1 MFTIENDMLS
11 NRNHM
16 CHRSRKFN
24 NTANNNVMWWSHEVE
39 RRISTAGCNY
49 MANNEYWCQT
59 QNWVFERIENI
70 AKVSDVTKKSGKVTN
85 IFLLYLLPL
94 LNFLFLQYS
103 WFLQACNLAF
113 ETKPWHFLL
122 YLQCLQAFE
131 GILSSVTFWFK
142 TAVTVVI
149 FAVFVGEHL
158 AILVQI
164 FVIFRVTVFVACW
177 RAPFY
182 CVTLEFIALLH
193 LLPLWY
199 MKVYSFF

>member
-1 MFTIENDMLS
+1 MLS
-11 NRNHM
+11 NRNHIY
-16 CHRSRKFN
+16 HRSRKFN
-24 NTANNNVMWWSHEVE
+24 NTTNNDMMWWSHEVE
-39 RRISTAGCNY
+39 RRISTGCNY

-59 QNWVFERIENI
+59 QNWVLERIENI

-122 YLQCLQAFE
+122 HLQCLQAFE
-131 GILSSVTFWFK
+131 GILSSFTFWFK
-142 TAVTVVI
+142 TAITVVI

-158 AILVQI
+158 AIN
-164 FVIFRVTVFVACW
+164 
-177 RAPFY
+177 
-182 CVTLEFIALLH
+182 
-193 LLPLWY
+193 
-199 MKVYSFF
+199 FFWSKFL

>member
-1 MFTIENDMLS
+1 
-11 NRNHM
+11 
-16 CHRSRKFN
+16 
-24 NTANNNVMWWSHEVE
+24 MWWSHEVE
-39 RRISTAGCNY
+39 RRISTGCNY

-59 QNWVFERIENI
+59 QNWVLERIENI
-70 AKVSDVTKKSGKVTN
+70 AKVSDVTKKIGKVTN

-122 YLQCLQAFE
+122 HLQCLQAFE

-142 TAVTVVI
+142 TTITVVI

-158 AILVQI
+158 AILVKI
-164 FVIFRVTVFVACW
+164 FVIFLITVFVACW

-182 CVTLEFIALLH
+182 CVTLEFIALLD

-199 MKVYSFF
+199 MKVYSFAILL